1 MQGTFLLSLAL
12 DYGDYSACIARTLFV
27 DATVGAIKAYYLLHE
42 VHRQVIHN
50 LVPGKPFKDVYL
62 AAAIFVSKKDEA
74 LRSKF
79 SKNVGFG
86 MGMEFEDP
94 LLVINATNTRKLEA
108 GMTVCL
114 SVGFKSP
121 GPGDQAWAVW
131 IADTVELSDNAD
143 SRETIQG
150 SEKSKV
156 QTFWL
161 VNAATIF

>member
-1 MQGTFLLSLAL
+1 ML
-12 DYGDYSACIARTLFV
+12 R
-27 DATVGAIKAYYLLHE
+27 
-42 VHRQVIHN
+42 N
-50 LVPGKPFKDVYL
+50 LIPGKPFKDVYL

-131 IADTVELSDNAD
+131 IADTVQLDTRGVNMTA
-143 SRETIQG
+143 G
-150 SEKSKV
+150 STSLPKDV
-156 QTFWL
+156 VFWTGPEHDPGDAGVVVL
-161 VNAATIF
+161 QVH